1 MPDSTPCVMCKAPRA
16 TKRCGKCRAVWYCSA
31 HCQREHW
38 TVHKV
43 VCGWGDADKAAP
55 AAADSGSNGDDDP
68 NSLANFM
75 KKRNAEKAQ
84 QAKELERLREE
95 ATDIVAALVG
105 QPRDPALHLS
115 LATKYLQL
123 YRRDEAV
130 EALGKAVDL
139 LMSAASPAA
148 AAESDVLRLGP
159 SLLGPRLW
167 GAAGSISE
175 GGGRRA
181 SAGGARRQP
190 AAAAAAAVSGS
201 SGGRRRGARSR
212 RTWRA
217 RGTPTPS
224 TNCAARRVMG
234 PARDHQALGPT
245 RPHGAR
251 ARGGGGRRR
260 APTCAD
266 GVAAAQARGG
276 RSGSVEPRMLLAR
289 ILYARIL
296 LRAAPSAPIRG
307 RAIAVVPGAL
317 PNDPWEEALTVA
329 ADDADA
335 LEANGIA
342 SAVRA
347 ELSARS
353 LGDIVRRP
361 NVYADLA
368 ALLQSKLSR
377 AGLAVP
383 LQ

>member
-1 MPDSTPCVMCKAPRA
+1 MNSSLSSLSLFLRFHTPRSTLTQPGNANSDTHARTHAGSLRFVNERRGKLSRRGGYHYSTIMPDSTCVMCKAPRA

-159 SLLGPRLW
+159 SLLEAALVGRGELDLPKEEAVARRLV
-167 GAAGSISE
+167 ALAE
-175 GGGRRA
+175 RPDGGG
-181 SAGGARRQP
+181 GGG
-190 AAAAAAAVSGS
+190 AVSGS

-217 RGTPTPS
+217 RGSTPTPS
-224 TNCAARRVMG
+224 TNCAAPTPSWAPRATTRR
-234 PARDHQALGPT
+234 
-245 RPHGAR
+245 
-251 ARGGGGRRR
+251 
-260 APTCAD
+260 
-266 GVAAAQARGG
+266 
-276 RSGSVEPRMLLAR
+276 
-289 ILYARIL
+289 
-296 LRAAPSAPIRG
+296 
-307 RAIAVVPGAL
+307 
-317 PNDPWEEALTVA
+317 
-329 ADDADA
+329 
-335 LEANGIA
+335 
-342 SAVRA
+342 
-347 ELSARS
+347 
-353 LGDIVRRP
+353 
-361 NVYADLA
+361 
-368 ALLQSKLSR
+368 
-377 AGLAVP
+377 
-383 LQ
+383 